1 MFRLGDV
8 YYILQVKKYT
18 QFGYMYNVYPA
29 KFRENLP
36 LTNQLKLPPLL
47 CLSRLYMKSFL
58 PLPPCCVCVCVF
70 TLSLCRQRRWGAFS
84 IRCQPIFRI
93 WTRTQTYILAAFVC
107 THACQDA
114 ELVKPH
120 RGFEL
125 ELKQICR
132 YIYTCTQCTVQ
143 VCGPSDNMQ

>member
-1 MFRLGDV
+1 MYTVQVLKISESGIQKRNIHAGRIWVMFRLGDV

-70 TLSLCRQRRWGAFS
+70 TLSLCR
-84 IRCQPIFRI
+84 
-93 WTRTQTYILAAFVC
+93 
-107 THACQDA
+107 
-114 ELVKPH
+114 
-120 RGFEL
+120 
-125 ELKQICR
+125 
-132 YIYTCTQCTVQ
+132 
-143 VCGPSDNMQ
+143 

>member
-1 MFRLGDV
+1 MYTVQVLKISESGIQKRNIHAGRIWVMFRLGDV

-58 PLPPCCVCVCVF
+58 PLPPCCVCVCVYLPCHSAARGAGVHF
-70 TLSLCRQRRWGAFS
+70 PSDVSRFFASGRAHKHTYSLRLCAHTRA
-84 IRCQPIFRI
+84 
-93 WTRTQTYILAAFVC
+93 RTQ
-107 THACQDA
+107 
-114 ELVKPH
+114 
-120 RGFEL
+120 
-125 ELKQICR
+125 
-132 YIYTCTQCTVQ
+132 
-143 VCGPSDNMQ
+143 N